1 MQETLTKPADWS
13 LPYLQRKQV
22 PTKGLEA
29 MSRPCLGA
37 VAYESSMEWRRAPW
51 IEVDMQDTMNLSY
64 TWKGWPIVE
73 GAVGGH
79 F

>member
-1 MQETLTKPADWS
+1 M
-13 LPYLQRKQV
+13 
-22 PTKGLEA
+22 PTKSHEQ
-29 MSRPCLGA
+29 MDRPCLG
-37 VAYESSMEWRRAPW
+37 VVDQESNMEWRRAPW